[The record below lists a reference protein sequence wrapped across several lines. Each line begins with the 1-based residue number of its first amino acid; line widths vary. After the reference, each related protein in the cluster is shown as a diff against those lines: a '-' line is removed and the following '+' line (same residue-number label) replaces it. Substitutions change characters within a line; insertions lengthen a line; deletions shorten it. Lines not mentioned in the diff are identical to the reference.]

1 MPITGSGSITASV
14 PRRKLRL
21 GLLTGGG
28 DGPGLNAVIRA
39 VVKKGIR
46 DLDAEFTGILDGFV
60 GLVERRWRPIT
71 VDDVS
76 GILHSAGTILGTTN
90 KGDPFAYGE
99 RGDLSKVVLRHLRE
113 LKLDGLVCLGGDGTM
128 RIAEGLCRTWNRIV
142 GIPKTID
149 NDVEGTDITFGFD
162 TASKVAAD
170 AVQILHATA
179 DAHRRVMVVEVMGR
193 TAGWIGLHAGVA
205 GGADVILIP
214 EIKGSIANVVKH
226 IARRHKTRRFT
237 IVVVAEGAAPDGID
251 RASLHPGIIG
261 TTVADRIEE
270 AGFEARVTVL
280 GHLQRSAPPT
290 PADRVLATRF
300 GTAAVDLVGGRKF
313 GRMVA
318 LRGGRITSLPL
329 ARVAGRM
336 KLVPRNHEL
345 VLAARSVGT
354 SFGDEADLA

>member
-1 MPITGSGSITASV
+1 MS
-14 PRRKLRL
+14 RRKLRL

-46 DLDAEFTGILDGFV
+46 DLDATFTGILDGFV

-71 VDDVS
+71 FDDVS
-76 GILHSAGTILGTTN
+76 GILHSAGTILGTSN
-90 KGDPFAYGE
+90 KGDPFAYGT
-99 RGDLSKVVLRHLRE
+99 RGDVSRIVLRHLRE
-113 LKLDGLVCLGGDGTM
+113 LRLDALVCLGGDGTM
-128 RIAEGLCRTWNRIV
+128 KIAERLSRTWPRIV

-149 NDVEGTDITFGFD
+149 NDVDGTDVTFGFD

-170 AVQILHATA
+170 AVQVLHATA

-193 TAGWIGLHAGVA
+193 TAGWIALHAGIA

-214 EIKGSIANVVKH
+214 EIPGSIAAVTDY
-226 IARRHKTRRFT
+226 IARRHRNRRFT
-237 IVVVAEGAAPDGID
+237 LVVVAEGAAPEGID

-261 TTVADRIEE
+261 TTVADRIED

-300 GTAAVDLVGGRKF
+300 GAAAVDLVGARKF
-313 GRMVA
+313 GRMTA

-329 ARVAGRM
+329 ARIAGRV
-336 KLVPRNHEL
+336 KLVPRDHEL
-345 VLAARSVGT
+345 VRAARSVGT
-354 SFGDEADLA
+354 SFGDEGRLARM

>member
-1 MPITGSGSITASV
+1 MS
-14 PRRKLRL
+14 RRKLRL

-39 VVKKGIR
+39 VVKKGAR
-46 DLDAEFTGILDGFV
+46 DLGASFVGILDGFV
-60 GLVERRWRPIT
+60 GLVERRWRT
-71 VDDVS
+71 LTYDDVS
-76 GILHSAGTILGTTN
+76 GILHSAGTILGTSN
-90 KGDPFAYGE
+90 KGDPFAYGG
-99 RGDLSKVVLRHLRE
+99 RGDVSPVVLRHLRE
-113 LKLDGLVCLGGDGTM
+113 LRLDGLVCLGGDGTM
-128 RIAEGLCRTWNRIV
+128 KIAQRLSRKWNRVV

-149 NDVEGTDITFGFD
+149 NDLAGTDITFGFD
-162 TASKVAAD
+162 TAAKVAAD

-193 TAGWIGLHAGVA
+193 TAGWIGLHAGIA

-214 EIKGSIANVVKH
+214 EIRGSIARVAEH
-226 IARRHKTRRFT
+226 IARRHKSRRFT
-237 IVVVAEGAAPDGID
+237 IVVVAEGAAPEGID

-261 TTVADRIEE
+261 TTVADKIEE
-270 AGFEARVTVL
+270 AGFEARVTIL

-300 GTAAVDLVGGRKF
+300 GAAAVALVAGKKF
-313 GRMVA
+313 GRMTA

-329 ARVAGRM
+329 ARVAGRV
-336 KLVPRNHEL
+336 KLVPRDHEL

-354 SFGDEADLA
+354 SFGDEGVLA

>member
-1 MPITGSGSITASV
+1 MA
-14 PRRKLRL
+14 RRKLRF

-46 DLDAEFTGILDGFV
+46 DLDAAFVGILDGFV
-60 GLVERRWRPIT
+60 GLVERRWRPVT
-71 VDDVS
+71 YDDVS
-76 GILHSAGTILGTTN
+76 GILQQAGTFLGTSN
-90 KGDPFAYGE
+90 KGDPLNYGD
-99 RGDLSKVVLRHLRE
+99 RGNVLPVVVRHLKE
-113 LKLDGLVCLGGDGTM
+113 LRLDGLVCLGGDGTM
-128 RIAEGLCRTWNRIV
+128 RIADRVSKSWNRII

-149 NDVEGTDITFGFD
+149 NDVVGTDITFGFD

-193 TAGWIGLHAGVA
+193 TAGWIALHAGLA
-205 GGADVILIP
+205 SGADVILIP
-214 EIKGSIANVVKH
+214 EIQCSIDGVVRFIGDRH
-226 IARRHKTRRFT
+226 HHRRCT
-237 IVVVAEGAAPDGID
+237 IVVVAEGAAPEGID

-261 TTVADRIEE
+261 TTVADRIEK

-290 PADRVLATRF
+290 PADRVLATRY
-300 GTAAVDLVGGRKF
+300 GVAAVELLRARKF
-313 GRMVA
+313 GRMTA

-329 ARVAGRM
+329 ARVAGRV
-336 KLVPRNHEL
+336 KRVPANHEL
-345 VLAARSVGT
+345 VLAARAMGT
-354 SFGDEADLA
+354 SFGD